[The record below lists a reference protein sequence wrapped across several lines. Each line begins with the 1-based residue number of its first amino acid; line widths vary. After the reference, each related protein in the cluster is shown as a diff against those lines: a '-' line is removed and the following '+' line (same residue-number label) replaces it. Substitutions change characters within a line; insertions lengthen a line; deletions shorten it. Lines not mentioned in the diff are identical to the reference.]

1 MKEVQIIGMPM
12 KYGCFVEGADK
23 SYEYLKDTFD
33 KVFGVSSKVIDT
45 TVENMEEHKNDK
57 KLKYVEP
64 VMEISKRLYNEVYDS
79 LDNNK
84 FPIVVGGD
92 HSTCIGS
99 ISASL
104 DYYKGDV
111 SVIYIDKHADIHT
124 EVTTPSGN
132 MHGIPLSVCIGRCD
146 ERFNIGE
153 FKLNPSNLYFVGL
166 SNYEIEEISYIHE
179 NDIYSRMS
187 FEVEEVKV
195 DKIVKEIISKI
206 KTKYV
211 HISFDLDVLKTSEFP
226 AVNVGVESIYQD
238 EYGLTINMV
247 KKLLKLLLSN
257 LNVCSM
263 DIVEYNPLLDKDEKC
278 KNKIEDILIEIN
290 GGINN
295 DNSK

>member
-33 KVFGVSSKVIDT
+33 KVFNASSKVIDT
-45 TVENMEEHKNDK
+45 SIENIEIHKNDK